1 MIATGSPSDASLIRN
16 FTGRQEME
24 SAASTAMTTPMAFTV
39 RGARKD
45 FTDTET
51 ETAAYP
57 AIVTPKVVGKRIEGG
72 TEEGR
77 EKETNRPREK
87 CSTSRTIGN

>member
-57 AIVTPKVVGKRIEGG
+57 AIVTPKVLLALDVTALDGAAV
-72 TEEGR
+72 
-77 EKETNRPREK
+77 
-87 CSTSRTIGN
+87 SQV